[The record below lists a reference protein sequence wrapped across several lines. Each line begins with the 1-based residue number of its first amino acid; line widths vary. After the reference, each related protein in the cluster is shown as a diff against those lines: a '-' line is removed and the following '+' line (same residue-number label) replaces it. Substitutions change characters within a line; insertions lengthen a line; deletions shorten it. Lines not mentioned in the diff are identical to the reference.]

1 MVDIAG
7 SGYSSADQTLKGRR
21 GHAGPVE
28 KGSAMND
35 TLYTFLLVHHLTV
48 LRWVAAVTFT
58 AILFFA
64 CACLLRCVLKSRLL
78 RITLASVT
86 ALALGGFF
94 LFEVAAAEARAD
106 LAALEALPRTANGR
120 VTLKDAGNH
129 KVYEIF
135 IPSQPSSSE
144 VSSGSMRVQQ
154 SSPTIIRDFD
164 CSLFDGLR
172 KEFPEVFD
180 FVFPGLQQAPRTST
194 PKVLGPSLRI

>member
-1 MVDIAG
+1 M
-7 SGYSSADQTLKGRR
+7 K
-21 GHAGPVE
+21 
-28 KGSAMND
+28 D

-48 LRWVAAVTFT
+48 LRWAAAVIFT

-64 CACLLRCVLKSRLL
+64 CACLLRRILKNRLL
-78 RITLASVT
+78 RTTLSSLT

-135 IPSQPSSSE
+135 IPSQPSASE
-144 VSSGSMRVQQ
+144 VSSGSMPVPQT
-154 SSPTIIRDFD
+154 SPAIIRDFD
-164 CSLFDGLR
+164 CSLLDGLR
-172 KEFPEVFD
+172 KEYPDVFD
-180 FVFPGLQQAPRTST
+180 FVFPGLQQAPKGPT
-194 PKVLGPSLRI
+194 PKALGRALRI